1 MRYYVEINGNS
12 SLDIIGLAISE
23 LPSISKPLQR
33 SNREE
38 IDGRDGDVITKL
50 GYSAYDKTLKISLW
64 GNYNINDVISFFD
77 TSGKITFSNEPDK
90 YYNFTI
96 LNRADFI
103 NQLEAFRTASITIH
117 CQPFKYK
124 EEESPEFEREYV
136 EKTGTSI
143 TWDETLEA
151 TIKDISLKGN
161 TSQTGSP
168 TPSSPIPVNVVS
180 GDNQI
185 VVSDGASDTTTYNI
199 DLYNSANRFNKDNPQ
214 IINGYVNYQTG
225 IFTSPSTANQ
235 KCFYIKIKS
244 NTTYYIKNYVIS
256 SGSVGYG
263 LFTNIPSY
271 NSFSTAFG
279 QMSETM
285 TITTGANDNYL
296 VIFLSSTGTT
306 INTSQLMIS
315 EEDVSYEAYSP
326 IELCKIGTYQ
336 DYFYKDNGK
345 WYLHKEIGK
354 VVLDGSEDIVSNPY
368 GTNSYS
374 IKLPT
379 IKFGMTLITIVIS
392 NYFKGISY
400 NDRFN
405 AGNNVIFNDDNAIE
419 GYKSIT
425 FRNTTFTSD
434 NDFKTWLSTNNT
446 IVDYVL
452 ETPTNTE
459 ITYAPLIEQ
468 LNTLEEAQSKEGTTN
483 INQVNNDLPFIIT
496 ASVLCGNQTFLVHN
510 SGNIVSKPTLTIN
523 GSGDIGISLN
533 GNQIFQIALGD
544 EEYITIDVA
553 NMEAYK
559 DGVLKNRLVQGDYNN
574 FLLEPGDNTI
584 SFTGD
589 ITSAE
594 ILNYSRW
601 I

>member
-345 WYLHKEIGK
+345 WYLHKEIQK
-354 VVLDGSEDIVSNPY
+354 VVFNGTENWQYYQNKLYLETITDYKSSGLICVCSHYEAQENVSQSGDVLSNHC
-368 GTNSYS
+368 TFRASVS
-374 IKLPT
+374 SR
-379 IKFGMTLITIVIS
+379 VIYIYDSRFS
-392 NYFKGISY
+392 NASDYKTWLTS
-400 NDRFN
+400 
-405 AGNNVIFNDDNAIE
+405 NNVILYYILA
-419 GYKSIT
+419 
-425 FRNTTFTSD
+425 
-434 NDFKTWLSTNNT
+434 
-446 IVDYVL
+446 
-452 ETPTNTE
+452 TPTNTE
-459 ITYAPLIEQ
+459 ITYTPLIEQ
-468 LNTLEEAQSKEGTTN
+468 LNTLEQAQSKEGTTN

-496 ASVLCGNQTFLVHN
+496 ASVLCGSQIFLVHN

-574 FLLEPGDNTI
+574 FLLEPGDNII